1 MSDQVYF
8 EDVDVGTEIPS
19 LVKEPDNQ
27 QLVKWAG
34 ASGDFY
40 QIHYDKD
47 FALNNNLPGLIVH
60 GALKSAWLGQLLGDW
75 VGLEGEIKN
84 YGCSYRGMDIPGDT
98 LTCKGTVT
106 EKRTEGDENL
116 VECEIWLENGEGQR
130 TTPGTALV
138 SLPRGSQDA
147 LDPCC

>member
-1 MSDQVYF
+1 MADQVYW
-8 EDVDVGTEIPS
+8 EDIEVGSEIPP
-19 LVKEPDNQ
+19 LVKEPDPQ

-47 FALNNNLPGLIVH
+47 FALGNNLPDIIVH

-75 VGLEGEIKN
+75 EKGEIKK
-84 YGCSYRGMDIPGDT
+84 YGCSYRGMDIPGDK

-106 EKRTEGDENL
+106 NKYEAGGEHC
-116 VECEIWLENGEGQR
+116 VECDIWLENSKREK
-130 TTPGTALV
+130 TTLGTAV
-138 SLPRGSQDA
+138 VALPLKG
-147 LDPCC
+147 